1 MNVGKRT
8 MMFTCYTL
16 ARVAPTMDKKVY
28 KAVKSYPEVKDIILT
43 YGEYDLIIRVES
55 NSLEDLDDF
64 IFTKL
69 RTTEGIESTTTLIE
83 ARPSSV
89 VKGK

>member
-1 MNVGKRT
+1 
-8 MMFTCYTL
+8 
-16 ARVAPTMDKKVY
+16 MDKKVY
-28 KAVKSYPEVKDIILT
+28 KAVKAYPEVKDIILT

-55 NSLEDLDDF
+55 DSLEDLDDF

>member
-1 MNVGKRT
+1 
-8 MMFTCYTL
+8 MFACYTL

-28 KAVKSYPEVKDIILT
+28 KAVKAYPEVKDIILT

-69 RTTEGIESTTTLIE
+69 RTTEGIDSTTTLSA
-83 ARPSSV
+83 ARHASGI
-89 VKGK
+89 KGD

>member
-1 MNVGKRT
+1 
-8 MMFTCYTL
+8 
-16 ARVAPTMDKKVY
+16 MDNKVY
-28 KAVKSYPEVKDIILT
+28 KTVKAYPEVKDIILT

-64 IFTKL
+64 IFNKL

-89 VKGK
+89 VKGG

>member
-1 MNVGKRT
+1 
-8 MMFTCYTL
+8 
-16 ARVAPTMDKKVY
+16 MDKNVY
-28 KAVKSYPEVKDIILT
+28 KTVKAYPEVKDIILT

-64 IFTKL
+64 IFNKL

-83 ARPSSV
+83 AKPSSV
-89 VKGK
+89 IKGG

>member
-1 MNVGKRT
+1 
-8 MMFTCYTL
+8 
-16 ARVAPTMDKKVY
+16 MDKKVY
-28 KAVKSYPEVKDIILT
+28 KAVKGYPEVKDIILT
-43 YGEYDLIIRVES
+43 YDEYDLIIRVES

-89 VKGK
+89 VKGG